1 MEDCSGLEQHKNNFW
16 LLSLGALGVVFG
28 DIGTSPLYAVQECM
42 NPVHGVPA
50 SDALNLYGIIS
61 LIFWALIMIVTV
73 KYILFLMRADNRGE
87 GGIMALLALLP
98 ESLKVPKPGKVGVA
112 ALLVIAGAALLFG
125 DGIITPAISV
135 LSAVEGLKVAA
146 PGLEHF
152 VVPLTVGILI
162 ALFAVQSSGTHRI
175 GSYFGPVMLLWFL
188 TIGGL
193 GIIQIW
199 HEPSVLKA
207 LSPSYSFLFFEH
219 HGWHAFRMLGSV
231 VLAVTGGEAL
241 YADMGHFG
249 RKPIQVAWMIMVF
262 PCLIL
267 NYLGQGA
274 LLIQHPEFS
283 TNPFYGLVSERLLI
297 PMVILATAATVIA
310 SQALISGA
318 FSLSSQGIRLGYFPR
333 VTIKHTSASGEGQIY
348 VPFINFT
355 LAVLCI
361 ALVLIFQSSSSLA
374 GAYGL
379 AVTGTMVITSIVFFI
394 VTRTTWNWSPTLSW
408 AVLILFLSFDLPFFF
423 ANLLK
428 LFEGGWIPLVVGSV
442 FFTVMWLWKVGR
454 SLLAKY
460 FITHSPPLD
469 DFIKQL
475 DQHVKIRIPGTAVF
489 LAASATGVP
498 PVVMRMVGPFKSI
511 QETVILLTITSENVP
526 YFCQS
531 NEQEKRVDVIELGA
545 GFYRVIL
552 RYGFMER
559 PNVPEMLEPALK
571 RLNLSY
577 DPETILYVLGH
588 ETFVELNT
596 GSMPRLQQAIF
607 SFLSRNS
614 RNATHYFGLPPENV
628 IELGTQIDL

>member
-1 MEDCSGLEQHKNNFW
+1 LEAKSETVHTTNFW
-16 LLSLGALGVVFG
+16 LLTLGALGIVFG

-42 NPVHGVPA
+42 NPLHGVTPD
-50 SDALNLYGIIS
+50 STLNLYGIIS
-61 LIFWALIMIVTV
+61 LIFWSLMMVVTV
-73 KYILFLMRADNRGE
+73 KYMIILMRADNHGE

-98 ESLKVPKPGKVGVA
+98 EKLKTPSPGKIGLVA
-112 ALLVIAGAALLFG
+112 MLVIAGAALLFG

-135 LSAVEGLKVAA
+135 LSAVEGLKMAE
-146 PGLEHF
+146 PGLENF
-152 VVPLTVGILI
+152 VVPLTVLILI
-162 ALFAVQSSGTHRI
+162 GLFAVQSTGTGKI
-175 GSYFGPVMLLWFL
+175 GNYFGPIMFLWFGV
-188 TIGGL
+188 IGGL
-193 GIIQIW
+193 GIYQISQAP
-199 HEPSVLKA
+199 EVLVA
-207 LSPSYSFLFFEH
+207 LSPIHGVRFFEA
-219 HGWHAFRMLGSV
+219 HGWHAFRMLGSI

-249 RKPIQVAWMIMVF
+249 RKPIQAAWILMVF

-274 LLIQHPEFS
+274 LLIHHPELS
-283 TNPFYGLVSERLLI
+283 PNPFYGMVPTSFLY
-297 PMVILATAATVIA
+297 PMVFLATAATVIA

-333 VTIKHTSASGEGQIY
+333 VTVMHTSATGEGQIY

-361 ALVLIFQSSSSLA
+361 ALVLVFQSSAKLA

-379 AVTGTMVITSIVFFI
+379 AVTGTMVITSIVFFY
-394 VTRTTWNWSPTLSW
+394 VTHTFWKWKPIWSWL
-408 AVLILFLSFDLPFFF
+408 VLILFLSFDLPFFF

-428 LFEGGWIPLVVGSV
+428 FFDGGWIPVAVGAV
-442 FFTVMWLWKVGR
+442 FFTVMILWKIGR
-454 SLLAKY
+454 TLLAKH
-460 FITHSPPLD
+460 FSNSPVLD
-469 DFIKQL
+469 EFIKNI
-475 DQHVKIRIPGTAVF
+475 DQHVKYRVPGTAVF
-489 LAASATGVP
+489 LASSATGVP
-498 PVVMRMVGPFKSI
+498 PVVMRMVTPFHALH
-511 QETVILLTITSENVP
+511 ERVILLTITSENVP
-526 YFCQS
+526 YFCQEE
-531 NEQEKRVDVIELGA
+531 EQSKRVDVSDLGA

-559 PNVPEMLEPALK
+559 PDVPTVLAPAFKKLK
-571 RLNLSY
+571 LDY
-577 DPETILYVLGH
+577 HPEEVLYVLGQ

-614 RNATHYFGLPPENV
+614 RNATHYFGLPPDQV